1 MHTRLQSLAYAMNK
15 SILEES
21 GLPGIIVISI
31 ALVLMLCIC
40 FTGYFM
46 KKKLIIAV
54 NSLIGFL
61 LGFIIFVTSIA
72 WAVNYFFD
80 PPTLDG
86 IPENIFMIILLLL
99 CLAAAVGMGF
109 ASHKLPRFGRFVC
122 ISTLIQGIIFDFLVQ
137 FMYMHTQ
144 WIGWIISIAIGT
156 LAGILALKVPR
167 PVTILATAI
176 SGGFASSMYASV
188 LISML
193 SHNTYVAFS
202 YMSGQTTE
210 KVILPVMLIGTVIA
224 AFGAMIQFY
233 ITKRQT
239 LQK

>member
-31 ALVLMLCIC
+31 ALVLMLFIC

-61 LGFIIFVTSIA
+61 LGFMIFAMPIA
-72 WAVNYFFD
+72 WVVNYFFD
-80 PPTLDG
+80 SPTLDG
-86 IPENIFMIILLLL
+86 IADIIFMIILLLL
-99 CLAAAVGMGF
+99 CLAAAIGMGI
-109 ASHKLPRFGRFVC
+109 ASHKLPRFGRFIC
-122 ISTLIQGIIFDFLVQ
+122 IGTLIQGIIYDFLGQ
-137 FMYMHTQ
+137 FMYVHTQ
-144 WIGWIISIAIGT
+144 YAAWISIAVGT
-156 LAGILALKVPR
+156 LAGILALKFPR

-193 SHNTYVAFS
+193 FHNTYVAFS
-202 YMSGQTTE
+202 YMSGRTTE
-210 KVILPVMLIGTVIA
+210 KVIWPVILIGAVIA
-224 AFGAMIQFY
+224 VFGAMIQFY

-239 LQK
+239 IQK